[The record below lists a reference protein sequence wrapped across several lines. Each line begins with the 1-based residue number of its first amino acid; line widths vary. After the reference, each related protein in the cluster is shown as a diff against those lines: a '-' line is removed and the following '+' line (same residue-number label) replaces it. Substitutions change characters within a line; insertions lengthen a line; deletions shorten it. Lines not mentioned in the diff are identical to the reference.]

1 MAIDLESAAKWFVI
15 GAKAKVDKLVE
26 KYIAR
31 TDKLA
36 RATSPEADKAY
47 REALADEMTPR
58 LRLLRLKE
66 LTEEDLNTAM
76 REKGRPAYPR
86 AVELAKDKYRRRFE
100 PYARE
105 IEAILPKLA
114 PKTRDVERNV
124 MERVL
129 PIAVGLRN
137 KKKAVLGIRTS

>member
-1 MAIDLESAAKWFVI
+1 MVIDVAKSADYYVE
-15 GAKAKVDKLVE
+15 GAKVKVE
-26 KYIAR
+26 KLINKYTAR

-47 REALADEMTPR
+47 REALADEMTPS

-66 LTEEDLNTAM
+66 LTEEDLNIAM
-76 REKGRPAYPR
+76 REKGRAAYPR
-86 AVELAKDKYRRRFE
+86 GVELAKDKYAKRFE

-105 IEAILPKLA
+105 IDTILPKLA
-114 PKTRDVERNV
+114 PKTRDVRTNV
-124 MERVL
+124 MERVI

-137 KKKAVLGIRTS
+137 KKRAILGIRS